1 MKVGISTA
9 TLFLKKNNEE
19 ALPLFASWGVP
30 CAEVFL
36 TSFCEYAP
44 SFAEQLAAVRGDVEI
59 HSLHVLNT
67 QFEPQLYADHPRV
80 RGGRISSA
88 LRGALFR
95 AHPAGAKLYVS
106 RRGAHQAHVQGKS
119 CKVCAADGGNFS
131 ILPRQGRASVL

>member
-80 RGGRISSA
+80 RADAFHLLSEVLCSARI
-88 LRGALFR
+88 LRARNYTFHCVAR
-95 AHPAGAKLYVS
+95 
-106 RRGAHQAHVQGKS
+106 
-119 CKVCAADGGNFS
+119 
-131 ILPRQGRASVL
+131 I